1 MTVLDAPQ
9 QRSVATRTLDQRLGE
24 LHEMLYRRGGIRPTN
39 AAVEELTKLLLLQL
53 KKARDP
59 AWVTPSGLSIG
70 DVLSP
75 GHIRGRDDVTEVKA
89 AFQAVVRLEEFAARL
104 PCGGSQPVWP
114 LDEPLR
120 ISRADVL
127 AEALEILD
135 VGALLVDPQPAEY
148 DLLGMAFDAFLRGRY
163 DHAGGLGTYL
173 TPHSVATTLAQ
184 LALADVD
191 LLSEDA
197 LAGPT
202 AGDPCCGTGRFLVA
216 VLHELAR
223 QVEDSRIAGA
233 DLSVLQDRLARFK
246 RTGLFGADQS
256 SSSVAK
262 ARVNLLLFGADRPN
276 VFTVTDSVTDPHV
289 DALRGKLKIILTNPP
304 FGDRKYDSPE
314 GTSRTRSVLTG
325 LNGRGQIDPAL
336 AFVVRCLD
344 LLAPDG
350 RLGIVLPD
358 GLVDGAV
365 LRDALL
371 RNGRH
376 RLREVSIEANISLPT
391 ATFAPAGTVAKT
403 SALVLRKSSACR
415 STVFLARAA
424 HVGYLKQAGNTVPD
438 PDGDDLPAIA
448 LAGVQAWRRP
458 EPAHAEEVVYLS
470 EDPLATLVP
479 RAGLQTADPAR
490 VDPAANA
497 ARIRLRRRGGIEL
510 RDVLRPIK
518 RGSSKAKNGMPFV
531 SVLHIDQLGSVAW
544 DQATNYHPTTP
555 GRVAYPGE
563 LLFSLLN
570 PRHLRTT
577 VVPEEWEAVMCSSEF
592 GLFKALGDPYEALVL
607 LHHPDVHAQL
617 LPLGRGTSS
626 SRRRIDAVDLLDLY
640 VPSIDGERL
649 GILAAELRAAFDSL
663 RQGSLAA
670 AKVYCG
676 VAGGTPSSSSEPT

>member
-1 MTVLDAPQ
+1 MTVLDAPF
-9 QRSVATRTLDQRLGE
+9 VAKRTLDQRLAE

-39 AAVEELTKLLLLQL
+39 AAVEELSKLLLLQL
-53 KKARDP
+53 KKSRDP
-59 AWVTPSGLSIG
+59 AWVTPSGLPIE
-70 DVLSP
+70 DVLNP
-75 GHIRGRDDVTEVKA
+75 GYVRERDDVDEVKA
-89 AFQAVVRLEEFAARL
+89 AFQAVIALEEFAARL

-120 ISRADVL
+120 ISRADVV

-135 VGALLVDPQPAEY
+135 VGALLAHPQPAEY

-184 LALADVD
+184 LALADLD
-191 LLSEDA
+191 LLSADVVT
-197 LAGPT
+197 GPA

-223 QVEDSRIAGA
+223 QAEERRDAGA
-233 DLSVLQDRLARFK
+233 DASALQQRLERFK

-256 SSSVAK
+256 ASSVAK
-262 ARVNLLLFGADRPN
+262 ARVNLLLFGVDRPN
-276 VFTVTDSVTDPHV
+276 VFTVSDSVTDPDV
-289 DALRGKLKIILTNPP
+289 DALRGKLKLILTNPP

-314 GTSRTRSVLTG
+314 GTRRTRNVLTG
-325 LNGRGQIDPAL
+325 LNGRAQIDPAL

-350 RLGIVLPD
+350 RLGIILPD

-403 SALVLRKSSACR
+403 SALVLRKSIAGR

-424 HVGYLKQAGNTVPD
+424 HVGYLKQAGSTVPD
-438 PDGDDLPAIA
+438 PAGDDLPAIA
-448 LAGVQAWRRP
+448 AAGVEAWRRP
-458 EPAHAEEVVYLS
+458 EPALAEDVVYLS
-470 EDPLATLVP
+470 ENPLATLVP

-497 ARIRLRRRGGIEL
+497 ARIRLRRRGSIEL
-510 RDVLRPIK
+510 RDVLSPIK
-518 RGSSKAKNGMPFV
+518 RGSTRAKTDRPFV

-544 DQATNYHPTTP
+544 DQATNYRPTTP
-555 GRVAYPGE
+555 GRLAYPGE

-577 VVPEEWEAVMCSSEF
+577 VIPHEYEAVMCSSEF
-592 GLFKALGDPYEALVL
+592 GIFEALRDPYEALVL

-617 LPLGRGTSS
+617 MPLGRGTSS

-640 VPSIDGERL
+640 VPSVDEKRL
-649 GILAAELRAAFDSL
+649 EILAADLRAALDSL
-663 RQGSLAA
+663 RRGSLAA
-670 AKVYCG
+670 ADVYGCIA
-676 VAGGTPSSSSEPT
+676 AGTTD